1 MSSASTTRSSLKE
14 IPACTE
20 FVEGILKK
28 GREVY
33 VLHHWDADGVAS
45 AAILL
50 RVLGPRIVGMSTPKI
65 GVYGASA
72 LNPDEIKKS
81 GADTL
86 VVLDYGARPDEVL
99 ARVPQ
104 GVRALIV
111 DHHAVE
117 LSDNARRYCC
127 NPVALGMSEAEYP
140 STTWVLYE
148 LLDTPSD
155 IVDLVA
161 LGIVGDL
168 GPALATSEHV
178 MFVDNVAAELSM
190 TLNDFVRA
198 VELIDSCYR
207 IVNSKCI
214 EHAVQVLAE
223 EGVRGVLRDEV
234 LINAHESASRYVE
247 SAYDRLQSLEEPCPG
262 VKIWKLSL
270 DSLVTSYVGRS
281 LARAYP
287 DDVILLAHNI
297 PSLNVT
303 YVYVRS
309 YSVPLR
315 RFLEK
320 LREEGL
326 NVGGKDMVF
335 VATCS
340 EGEDCDEVVSKIT
353 THLCRD
359 LSKEGRQV

>member
-1 MSSASTTRSSLKE
+1 LSSASTTRSSLKE
-14 IPACTE
+14 VPACIK
-20 FVEGILKK
+20 FVEEALKRDK
-28 GREVY
+28 KVY

-50 RVLGPRIVGMSTPKI
+50 RVLGPRIVGMSTPRI
-65 GVYGASA
+65 GMYGASA
-72 LNPDEIKKS
+72 LNPSEIERS

-86 VVLDYGARPDEVL
+86 VVLDYGARPDEIL
-99 ARVPQ
+99 ARMPQ
-104 GVRALIV
+104 GIQTFIV
-111 DHHAVE
+111 DHHAVK
-117 LSDNARRYCC
+117 LSSDARRCCC
-127 NPVALGMSEAEYP
+127 NPVALGMGEAEYP

-148 LLDTPSD
+148 LLNTPSD

-178 MFVDNVAAELSM
+178 LFVDNVAAELNM

-207 IVNSKCI
+207 VVDSKCV
-214 EHAVQVLAE
+214 EHAVRVLAE
-223 EGVRGVLRDEV
+223 KGVEGVLHDEV
-234 LINAHESASRYVE
+234 LINTRELASRYVE
-247 SAYDRLQSLEEPCPG
+247 SAYDRLQSLKEPCPG
-262 VKIWKLSL
+262 VKVWKLRL

-309 YSVPLR
+309 YSMPLR
-315 RFLEK
+315 KFLEK

-335 VATCS
+335 VVTCS
-340 EGEDCDEVVSKIT
+340 EENCDEVLSKIT

-359 LSKEGRQV
+359 LSKEG

>member
-1 MSSASTTRSSLKE
+1 MSSASTTRSSLRE
-14 IPACTE
+14 IPACAE
-20 FVEGILKK
+20 FIEGVLRE
-28 GREVY
+28 GRKVY

-50 RVLGPRIVGMSTPKI
+50 RVLGPHIVGMSTPKI

-72 LNPDEIKKS
+72 LNPNEIKKS
-81 GADTL
+81 GAHTL
-86 VVLDYGARPDEVL
+86 VVLDYGAHPHEVL

-104 GVRALIV
+104 GLQTFIV

-117 LSDNARRYCC
+117 LSCNAREHCC
-127 NPVALGMSEAEYP
+127 NPVALGLGEAEYP

-148 LLDTPSD
+148 LLNTPSN

-178 MFVDNVAAELSM
+178 TFVDNVAAELNM

-198 VELIDSCYR
+198 AELIDSCYR
-207 IVNSKCI
+207 IVNSECI

-223 EGVRGVLRDEV
+223 KGVRGVLHDEV
-234 LINAHESASRYVE
+234 LISAHESASRYVD
-247 SAYDRLQSLEEPCPG
+247 SAYDRLQSLGEPCPG
-262 VKIWKLSL
+262 VKVWKLSL

-287 DDVILLAHNI
+287 DDVILLVHNI

-309 YSVPLR
+309 YSMPLR

-326 NVGGKDMVF
+326 SVGGKDMVF
-335 VATCS
+335 VVTCS
-340 EGEDCDEVVSKIT
+340 EGEDCDEVLSKIT
-353 THLCRD
+353 AHLCRD
-359 LSKEGRQV
+359 LSREGQ

>member
-1 MSSASTTRSSLKE
+1 LSSASTTRSSLKE
-14 IPACTE
+14 IPACIE
-20 FVEGILKK
+20 FVEGALKEGGK
-28 GREVY
+28 VY
-33 VLHHWDADGVAS
+33 VLHHWDADGLAS

-50 RVLGPRIVGMSTPKI
+50 RVPGPRIVDMSTPKI

-72 LNPDEIKKS
+72 IDPGRIVRS

-86 VVLDYGARPDEVL
+86 VVLDYGARPDEIL
-99 ARVPQ
+99 TRVPQ
-104 GVRALIV
+104 GIQAFIV

-117 LSDNARRYCC
+117 LSGNARGCCC
-127 NPVALGMSEAEYP
+127 NPVALGMSEVEYP

-148 LLDTPSD
+148 LLNTPKH

-161 LGIVGDL
+161 LGIAGDL

-178 MFVDNVAAELSM
+178 MFVDNVAAELNM

-198 VELIDSCYR
+198 VELVDSCYR
-207 IVNSKCI
+207 IVNGKCI
-214 EHAVQVLAE
+214 EHAVRVLAE
-223 EGVRGVLRDEV
+223 EGVKSVLHDEV
-234 LINAHESASRYVE
+234 LINARESASRYVE
-247 SAYDRLQSLEEPCPG
+247 SAYDRLQSLGEPCPG
-262 VKIWKLSL
+262 VRVWKLRL

-315 RFLEK
+315 KFLEK

-335 VATCS
+335 VVTCP
-340 EGEDCDEVVSKIT
+340 EEENCDEVLSKIT

-359 LSKEGRQV
+359 LSKEGQ

>member
-1 MSSASTTRSSLKE
+1 LSSASTTRSSFRE
-14 IPACTE
+14 IPACSE
-20 FVEGILKK
+20 FIEGVLRE
-28 GREVY
+28 GRKVY

-72 LNPDEIKKS
+72 LNLNEIKKS
-81 GADTL
+81 GADAL

-104 GVRALIV
+104 GLQTFIV

-117 LSDNARRYCC
+117 LSYNARERCC
-127 NPVALGMSEAEYP
+127 NPVALGMGEAEYP

-148 LLDTPSD
+148 LLNTPFD

-161 LGIVGDL
+161 LGIIGDL
-168 GPALATSEHV
+168 GPALAMSEHV
-178 MFVDNVAAELSM
+178 TFVDNVAAELNM

-198 VELIDSCYR
+198 AELIDSCYR
-207 IVNSKCI
+207 IMNSECI
-214 EHAVQVLAE
+214 KHAVQVLAE
-223 EGVRGVLRDEV
+223 EGVKGALHDEV
-234 LINAHESASRYVE
+234 LVNAHESASRYVD

-262 VKIWKLSL
+262 VKLWKLSL

-287 DDVILLAHNI
+287 DNVILLAHNI

-326 NVGGKDMVF
+326 SVGGKDMVF
-335 VATCS
+335 VVTCS
-340 EGEDCDEVVSKIT
+340 EGEDCDEVLSKIT

-359 LSKEGRQV
+359 LSREGQ

>member
-1 MSSASTTRSSLKE
+1 MSSASTTPSSLKE
-14 IPACTE
+14 IPACAE
-20 FVEGILKK
+20 FVEGVLEK
-28 GREVY
+28 GRKVY

-45 AAILL
+45 AAILTRL
-50 RVLGPRIVGMSTPKI
+50 LGSRIVGISTPRI

-72 LNPDEIKKS
+72 LNPDEIRGS

-99 ARVPQ
+99 ARAPH
-104 GVRALIV
+104 GVQALIV

-117 LSDNARRYCC
+117 LSRNARGRCC
-127 NPVALGMSEAEYP
+127 NPVALGMSEAECP

-148 LLDTPSD
+148 LLNSPSD

-168 GPALATSEHV
+168 GPALATSEYV
-178 MFVDNVAAELSM
+178 TFVDDVAAELGL

-207 IVNSKCI
+207 IVNGECI

-223 EGVRGVLRDEV
+223 EGVKGVLHDEV
-234 LINAHESASRYVE
+234 LINARESASRYVE
-247 SAYDRLQSLEEPCPG
+247 SAYDRLQSLKEPCPG
-262 VKIWKLSL
+262 VRVWRLSL

-287 DDVILLAHNI
+287 DDVILLAHSI

-320 LREEGL
+320 LRKEGL

-335 VATCS
+335 VVTCS
-340 EGEDCDEVVSKIT
+340 EGEDCDEVLSKVT

-359 LSKEGRQV
+359 LSEEGR

>member
-1 MSSASTTRSSLKE
+1 MSSASTTPSSLKE
-14 IPACTE
+14 IPACKA
-20 FVEGILKK
+20 FVEEALKK
-28 GREVY
+28 GEKIY
-33 VLHHWDADGVAS
+33 VLHHWDTDGVAS

-50 RVLGPRIVGMSTPKI
+50 RMLGSHIVGMSTPKI

-72 LNPDEIKKS
+72 LNPDEIKRS
-81 GADTL
+81 RAETL
-86 VVLDYGARPDEVL
+86 VILDYGARPDEVL
-99 ARVPQ
+99 ARLPQ
-104 GVRALIV
+104 GIQVFIV

-117 LSDNARRYCC
+117 LSGGVKERCC

-148 LLDTPSD
+148 LLNTPPD
-155 IVDLVA
+155 IADLVA

-168 GPALATSEHV
+168 GPALASSEYV
-178 MFVDNVAAELSM
+178 MFVDNVAAELNM
-190 TLNDFVRA
+190 TLNDFVKA
-198 VELIDSCYR
+198 AELVDSCYR
-207 IVNSKCI
+207 TVNSKCI
-214 EHAVQVLAE
+214 EHAAQVLAE
-223 EGVRGVLRDEV
+223 EGVRGVLNDEI
-234 LINAHESASRYVE
+234 LINARESASRYVE

-335 VATCS
+335 VVTCS
-340 EGEDCDEVVSKIT
+340 EREDCDEVLNKIT

-359 LSKEGRQV
+359 LSKEGQ

>member
-1 MSSASTTRSSLKE
+1 MSSASTTRSSLRE
-14 IPACTE
+14 IPACAE
-20 FVEGILKK
+20 FIEGVLKK
-28 GREVY
+28 GRKVY

-50 RVLGPRIVGMSTPKI
+50 RVLGPHIVGMSTPRI

-72 LNPDEIKKS
+72 LNLNEIKKS
-81 GADTL
+81 GANTL
-86 VVLDYGARPDEVL
+86 VVLDYGAHPHEVL

-104 GVRALIV
+104 GLQTFIV

-117 LSDNARRYCC
+117 LSCNAREHCC
-127 NPVALGMSEAEYP
+127 NPVALGMGEAEYP

-148 LLDTPSD
+148 LLNTPSD

-178 MFVDNVAAELSM
+178 TFVDNVAAELNM

-198 VELIDSCYR
+198 AELIDSCYR
-207 IVNSKCI
+207 IVNIECI
-214 EHAVQVLAE
+214 EHAVHVLAE
-223 EGVRGVLRDEV
+223 KGVRGVLHDEV
-234 LINAHESASRYVE
+234 LISAHESASRYVD
-247 SAYDRLQSLEEPCPG
+247 SAYDRLQSLGEPCPG
-262 VKIWKLSL
+262 VKVWKLSL

-287 DDVILLAHNI
+287 DDVILLVHNI

-309 YSVPLR
+309 YSMPLR

-326 NVGGKDMVF
+326 SVGGKDMVF
-335 VATCS
+335 VVTCS
-340 EGEDCDEVVSKIT
+340 EGEDCDEVLSKIT

-359 LSKEGRQV
+359 LSREGQ

>member
-1 MSSASTTRSSLKE
+1 LSSASTTRSSLKE

-20 FVEGILKK
+20 FLEEILKK
-28 GREVY
+28 GRKVY

-50 RVLGPRIVGMSTPKI
+50 RVLGPRVVGVGTPKI
-65 GVYGASA
+65 GVYGANA
-72 LNPDEIKKS
+72 LNLGEIMGR

-104 GVRALIV
+104 GIQAFIV

-117 LSDNARRYCC
+117 LSDDVRRHCC
-127 NPVALGMSEAEYP
+127 NPVALGMSETEYP
-140 STTWVLYE
+140 STAWVLYE
-148 LLDTPSD
+148 LLNTPPD
-155 IVDLVA
+155 IADLAA

-168 GPALATSEHV
+168 GPALATSEYV
-178 MFVDNVAAELSM
+178 MFVDSVAAELNM

-198 VELIDSCYR
+198 AELIDSCYR
-207 IVNSKCI
+207 TVNSKCI
-214 EHAVQVLAE
+214 KHAVQVLAE
-223 EGVRGVLRDEV
+223 EGVKGILHDEV
-234 LINAHESASRYVE
+234 LISARESASRYVE
-247 SAYDRLQSLEEPCPG
+247 RAYDSLQSLGEPCPG
-262 VKIWKLSL
+262 VKVWRLSL

-315 RFLEK
+315 KFLER
-320 LREEGL
+320 LREEGMK
-326 NVGGKDMVF
+326 VGGKDMVF
-335 VATCS
+335 VVTCS
-340 EGEDCDEVVSKIT
+340 EGEDCNEVLNKVT

-359 LSKEGRQV
+359 LSKEGQ